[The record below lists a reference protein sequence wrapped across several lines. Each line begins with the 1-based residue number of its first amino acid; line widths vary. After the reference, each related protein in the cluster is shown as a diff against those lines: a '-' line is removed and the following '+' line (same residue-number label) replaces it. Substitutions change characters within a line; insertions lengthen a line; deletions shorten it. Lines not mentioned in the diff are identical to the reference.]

1 MTLQQHCDRE
11 RMRDWAFVHQ
21 QFIGLGDFCFARFA
35 LQRAVECRE
44 LSRYGKVTRAVL
56 KLCEMKAAMI

>member
-1 MTLQQHCDRE
+1 
-11 RMRDWAFVHQ
+11 MRNWAFLHR
-21 QFIGLGDFCFARFA
+21 QFSGLGDFCFARFA